1 MRKDSQ
7 PGLRHASTGTHPD
20 AHPLPPQLASPTP
33 TPQYTQRAPAMQPP
47 GPKILQ
53 RERGAEASSVL
64 AGSPQSPSPLG
75 APAPWEPQPPGSPS
89 PLGVPGGR

>member
-1 MRKDSQ
+1 MRKDSL

-20 AHPLPPQLASPTP
+20 AHPLPPQLVSPTP
-33 TPQYTQRAPAMQPP
+33 TPQSTQSAPSWQPP

-64 AGSPQSPSPLG
+64 AGSSQSPSPLG
-75 APAPWEPQPPGSPS
+75 APAPWEPQP
-89 PLGVPGGR
+89 LGVPGGR